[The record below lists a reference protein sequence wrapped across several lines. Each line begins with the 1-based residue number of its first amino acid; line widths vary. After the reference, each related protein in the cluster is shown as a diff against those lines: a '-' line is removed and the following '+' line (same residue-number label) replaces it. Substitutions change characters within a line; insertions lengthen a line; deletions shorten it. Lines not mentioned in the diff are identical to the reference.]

1 MTIASLKLRFGNTS
15 VHTLGRDYMKKI
27 LFLIPSLAHGG
38 AERVLVNLANNLD
51 RCKYDVTVQTLFD
64 VGVNRQ
70 YLQAHVHYIPGAKKQ
85 FRGNT
90 TFMKLF
96 SPEKLYK
103 YIVKESYDIL
113 VSYLEGPT
121 SRILAGCHDSNIKK
135 IAWIHIELP
144 TPKQAAIGFRTPK
157 EAFKLYESY
166 DRLVAVASSVR
177 KVFVDALPIHTP
189 IDVLYNTNETERI
202 AALSK
207 EDPNDPMFLESGV
220 RICSV
225 AKLVAPK
232 GYDRLLNVHKRLLDE
247 GFPHTIY
254 LIGIGEDQRKLE
266 AQARAL
272 GVESSFHMIGFRDNP
287 YQYVSRC
294 DLYVCSSRREGFS
307 TAVTEALIVGT
318 PVVSTDCSG
327 ARELLGENNEYG
339 LVVENSE
346 EGIYQGMKKMLSDPA
361 LLAHYRQQ
369 AILRGKRFSREETVQ
384 AVERMLDSL

>member
-1 MTIASLKLRFGNTS
+1 
-15 VHTLGRDYMKKI
+15 MKKI

-307 TAVTEALIVGT
+307 TAVTEALIIGT

>member
-1 MTIASLKLRFGNTS
+1 
-15 VHTLGRDYMKKI
+15 MKKI
-27 LFLIPSLAHGG
+27 LFLIPNLAHGG

-70 YLQAHVHYIPGAKKQ
+70 YLQPHVRYIPGAKKQ

-90 TFMKLF
+90 MLMKVF
-96 SPEKLYK
+96 SPERLYRC
-103 YIVKESYDIL
+103 IVREKYDIL

-121 SRILAGCHDSNIKK
+121 SRILAGCHDAGVKK
-135 IAWIHIELP
+135 AAWIHIELP

-157 EAFKLYESY
+157 EALRLYDTY
-166 DRLVAVASSVR
+166 DRLVAVAASVR
-177 KVFVDALPIHTP
+177 QVFTDALPVHTP
-189 IDVLYNTNETERI
+189 IDVLYNTNETEKI
-202 AALSK
+202 TALAK
-207 EDPNDPMFLESGV
+207 QEPDDPMFPNGGI

-225 AKLVAPK
+225 AKLMPTK
-232 GYDRLLNVHKRLLDE
+232 GYDRLLNAHKRLLDE
-247 GFPHTIY
+247 GLMHSIY
-254 LIGIGEDQRKLE
+254 IIGIGEEQKPLE
-266 AQARAL
+266 SQAVKL
-272 GVESSFHMIGFRDNP
+272 GVEKSFHMIGFRDNP

-327 ARELLGENNEYG
+327 ARELLGEHDEYG